1 MGAAGGPAMKALV
14 AELYSGSSD
23 RAVNFRYALVAF
35 DLITVIFVIVT
46 SFFEPSTL
54 VLALDLTFGAVILA
68 DFIARGWIEDQRLR
82 ALLRFTTWA
91 DIAAIISFLAPIVT
105 GQALAFLRVLRTLRL
120 LRSYEL
126 LSRLRHDS
134 KWFREREGIIL
145 AVTNLIVFLFI
156 MTGLIYASQVNI
168 NDQINN
174 YADAFYFTVTTLTT
188 TGFGDI
194 TLNTTWGRMLAVAV
208 MIFGVSLFLQMLQV
222 LFRPPKVRHECPT
235 CGLILHDADA
245 VHCKHCGETLHIQTE
260 GAI

>member
-1 MGAAGGPAMKALV
+1 MKALV

-126 LSRLRHDS
+126 LSRLRQVS
-134 KWFREREGIIL
+134 KRFREREE
-145 AVTNLIVFLFI
+145 
-156 MTGLIYASQVNI
+156 YHPRC
-168 NDQINN
+168 DQP
-174 YADAFYFTVTTLTT
+174 D
-188 TGFGDI
+188 
-194 TLNTTWGRMLAVAV
+194 R
-208 MIFGVSLFLQMLQV
+208 V
-222 LFRPPKVRHECPT
+222 LV
-235 CGLILHDADA
+235 
-245 VHCKHCGETLHIQTE
+245 
-260 GAI
+260 

>member
-1 MGAAGGPAMKALV
+1 MKALV

-105 GQALAFLRVLRTLRL
+105 GQA
-120 LRSYEL
+120 
-126 LSRLRHDS
+126 
-134 KWFREREGIIL
+134 
-145 AVTNLIVFLFI
+145 
-156 MTGLIYASQVNI
+156 
-168 NDQINN
+168 
-174 YADAFYFTVTTLTT
+174 
-188 TGFGDI
+188 
-194 TLNTTWGRMLAVAV
+194 
-208 MIFGVSLFLQMLQV
+208 
-222 LFRPPKVRHECPT
+222 
-235 CGLILHDADA
+235 
-245 VHCKHCGETLHIQTE
+245 
-260 GAI
+260 